1 MNTVLRPVRDREPTT
16 TAGARL
22 ARLLAAAALAVA
34 ALVGVGSPA
43 QANPPKDVVVTD
55 TAGILDESKLV
66 PAIKDT
72 SFRSPTTVV
81 VLTQRGAKDDI
92 FNERVLAYAR
102 DHHPEWLSADG
113 QKWADGLFIVA
124 IDPDGRHI
132 GTYLGED
139 RKVSMDAQSDIQD
152 AAKDLLADAQWTDG
166 AIEAVQAGARI
177 INRPWYLHPV
187 TFVLGG
193 LGVLVVGAVVVLVL
207 NEQRKNRRA
216 FAEALAQGDEAY
228 ANVTMDLD
236 VTELNA
242 RTIPTESTYG
252 ARVLERYREFRTR
265 YTQLT
270 GQRRDLEKVP
280 TKVRSTVEGV
290 SQAEA
295 FAEAAVSLDKLDDV
309 IADANSFLNRDSS
322 WDEAWENQTRDLRE
336 DLDGIDEVLK
346 TSASDPNE
354 ATAASLLSFRDE
366 IQAVLPSW
374 RAGLADGS
382 MTPDE
387 GLDTLRDT
395 RARLSELFQA
405 HAEAAIAAHA
415 SSTEEEA
422 LMREELKQAQEESTR
437 PRARRTS
444 ILTTSYPGVFYF
456 SAATMNTGYTSGQ
469 ASVASAQ
476 SSSSSGYGSS
486 GGSFSGSGSSSSF

>member
-1 MNTVLRPVRDREPTT
+1 MNTDPRPVRDKESTT
-16 TAGARL
+16 TTGARL
-22 ARLLAAAALAVA
+22 ARLLAASALAVA
-34 ALVGVGSPA
+34 TLLGIGPPA
-43 QANPPKDVVVTD
+43 QAEPPKDVVVTD
-55 TAGILDESKLV
+55 TAGILDESKLL
-66 PAIKDT
+66 PAIEDT

-81 VLTQRGAKDDI
+81 VFTQRGAQDDI
-92 FNERVLAYAR
+92 FNERVLTYAR
-102 DHHPEWLSADG
+102 EHHPEWLSADG

-166 AIEAVQAGARI
+166 ALEAVQTGARI

-193 LGVLVVGAVVVLVL
+193 LGVLVVGALVVIVLI
-207 NEQRKNRRA
+207 EQRKNRRK

-228 ANVTMDLD
+228 ANVTTDLD

-242 RTIPTESTYG
+242 RTIPTESAYG
-252 ARVLERYREFRTR
+252 ARVLERYREFRNR

-270 GQRRDLEKVP
+270 GQRRDLDGLP
-280 TKVRSTVEGV
+280 SKVRSTVEGV

-295 FAEAAVSLDKLDDV
+295 FAEAAVALDKLDDV
-309 IADANSFLNRDSS
+309 IADANSFLNHDST
-322 WDEAWENQTRDLRE
+322 WDAAWENQTRDLRE
-336 DLDGIDEVLK
+336 DLDGVEEVLE
-346 TSASDPNE
+346 TSESDPGE
-354 ATAASLLSFRDE
+354 PTAASLVSFRV
-366 IQAVLPSW
+366 QTRAALPAW
-374 RAGLADGS
+374 RAALADGS
-382 MTPDE
+382 MSPDE
-387 GLDTLRDT
+387 GLDALRDA
-395 RARLSELFQA
+395 RARLSALFQA
-405 HAEAAIAAHA
+405 HAEAAIASHA
-415 SSTEEEA
+415 SSTEEEE
-422 LMREELKQAQEESTR
+422 LMREELKQAQEQATL

-476 SSSSSGYGSS
+476 GSSSSGYGSS
-486 GGSFSGSGSSSSF
+486 GGSFSGTGSSSSF